1 MIRMKP
7 LLTENTNAKTLY
19 KIILNQTGYSDY
31 YDGESTDVSIDGKR
45 SSFGPIEKFVT
56 KLMYGKKRAN
66 KEAGDPA
73 KVAELILMQLKAVQE
88 LGEKVVTA
96 YYMQLK
102 AAQEFGEKEKYEFD
116 VVTAY
121 YNQLNNMFIEN
132 WHGFKLPDYLDN
144 VYQGKPRARK
154 AFSELGS
161 WVNSNTKDTW
171 GLKYPYSDKWYQ
183 RLAHTMKKSST
194 PTTGT
199 PSSNSNMLDTSG
211 SE

>member
-7 LLTENTNAKTLY
+7 LLTENINATPISTLY

-31 YDGESTDVSIDGKR
+31 YESEASDVNVGGKR

-66 KEAGDPA
+66 KEAGDPE
-73 KVAELILMQLKAVQE
+73 KVAKLIL
-88 LGEKVVTA
+88 T
-96 YYMQLK
+96 QLK
-102 AAQEFGEKEKYEFD
+102 AAQEFSEKEKYEFD

-144 VYQGKPRARK
+144 AYEGKPRARK
-154 AFSELGS
+154 AFSELGD

-171 GLKYPYSDKWYQ
+171 GLKYPYNDKWYQ
-183 RLAHTMKKSST
+183 RFAYQAKKS
-194 PTTGT
+194 PMQYTGE
-199 PSSNSNMLDTSG
+199 PSSNFNMIDTSG

>member
-1 MIRMKP
+1 MMIRLKS

-31 YDGESTDVSIDGKR
+31 HERKPAVVDIDANR

-88 LGEKVVTA
+88 VGAT
-96 YYMQLK
+96 
-102 AAQEFGEKEKYEFD
+102 EKYEFD

-121 YNQLNNMFIEN
+121 YNQLNNEFVAN

-154 AFSELGS
+154 AFSELGD

-171 GLKYPYSDKWYQ
+171 GLKYPYNDKWYQ

-199 PSSNSNMLDTSG
+199 PSSNLNMLDTSG

>member
-73 KVAELILMQLKAVQE
+73 KVAELILMQLKA
-88 LGEKVVTA
+88 
-96 YYMQLK
+96 
-102 AAQEFGEKEKYEFD
+102 AQEFGEKEKYEFD

-121 YNQLNNMFIEN
+121 YNQLNNEFIAN

-154 AFSELGS
+154 AFSELGD

-171 GLKYPYSDKWYQ
+171 GLKYPYNDKWYQ

>member
-1 MIRMKP
+1 MIRMKDI
-7 LLTENTNAKTLY
+7 LTENTNAIPISTLY
-19 KIILNQTGYSDY
+19 KMILNQTGYSDY
-31 YDGESTDVSIDGKR
+31 HESEAADVDIDGNR
-45 SSFGPIEKFVT
+45 SSFGPIKKFVT

-66 KEAGDPA
+66 KEAGDPE
-73 KVAELILMQLKAVQE
+73 KVAKLIL
-88 LGEKVVTA
+88 
-96 YYMQLK
+96 MQLK
-102 AAQEFGEKEKYEFD
+102 AAQEFSEKEKYEFD

-154 AFSELGS
+154 AFIELGD
-161 WVNSNTKDTW
+161 WINSNTKDTW
-171 GLKYPYSDKWYQ
+171 ELKYPYNDKWYQ
-183 RLAHTMKKSST
+183 RLAYNMRKSST

>member
-1 MIRMKP
+1 MMIRLKS

-31 YDGESTDVSIDGKR
+31 HERKPAVVDIDANR

-88 LGEKVVTA
+88 VGAT
-96 YYMQLK
+96 
-102 AAQEFGEKEKYEFD
+102 EKYEFD

-121 YNQLNNMFIEN
+121 YNQLNNEFVAN

-154 AFSELGS
+154 AFSELGD

-171 GLKYPYSDKWYQ
+171 G
-183 RLAHTMKKSST
+183 
-194 PTTGT
+194 
-199 PSSNSNMLDTSG
+199 
-211 SE
+211 

>member
-96 YYMQLK
+96 YY
-102 AAQEFGEKEKYEFD
+102 
-116 VVTAY
+116 
-121 YNQLNNMFIEN
+121 NQLNNEFIAN

-154 AFSELGS
+154 AFSELGD

-171 GLKYPYSDKWYQ
+171 GLKYPYNDKWYQ

>member
-1 MIRMKP
+1 MIRLKS

-31 YDGESTDVSIDGKR
+31 HERKPAVVDIDANR

-88 LGEKVVTA
+88 VGAT
-96 YYMQLK
+96 
-102 AAQEFGEKEKYEFD
+102 EKYEFD

-121 YNQLNNMFIEN
+121 YNQLNNEFVAN

-154 AFSELGS
+154 AFSELGD

-171 GLKYPYSDKWYQ
+171 GLKYPYNDKWYQ

-199 PSSNSNMLDTSG
+199 PSSNLNMLDTSG